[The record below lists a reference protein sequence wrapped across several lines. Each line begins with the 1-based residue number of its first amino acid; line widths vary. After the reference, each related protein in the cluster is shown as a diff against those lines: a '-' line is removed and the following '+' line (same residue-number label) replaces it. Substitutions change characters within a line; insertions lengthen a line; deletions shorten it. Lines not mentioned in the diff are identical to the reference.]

1 MFTIQTLIAIAVA
14 VGVAV
19 AWTIALV
26 VAGTVGQ
33 RDQARAARA
42 PRNVTTPGQADDTQE
57 LVLR

>member
-26 VAGTVGQ
+26 VAGTIWQ
-33 RDQARAARA
+33 RNQARAASA
-42 PRNVTTPGQADDTQE
+42 PRDATIPAQADDAQE

>member
-1 MFTIQTLIAIAVA
+1 MFTIQTLIAIAVV

-26 VAGTVGQ
+26 VAGTISQRGQ
-33 RDQARAARA
+33 SCAAKPVRDVTIPARA
-42 PRNVTTPGQADDTQE
+42 DDAKE

>member
-26 VAGTVGQ
+26 VAGTVWQ

-42 PRNVTTPGQADDTQE
+42 ARDITIPAHAGDAKE

>member
-1 MFTIQTLIAIAVA
+1 MFTIQTLIAIAVV

-26 VAGTVGQ
+26 AASTIWQRGQ
-33 RDQARAARA
+33 ATAAKA
-42 PRNVTTPGQADDTQE
+42 PRNVTIPPQADDAKE

>member
-26 VAGTVGQ
+26 VAGTIWQPG
-33 RDQARAARA
+33 QARAAQARRDLTIPA
-42 PRNVTTPGQADDTQE
+42 QADDARE
-57 LVLR
+57 LVLH

>member
-1 MFTIQTLIAIAVA
+1 MFTIQTLIAIAVV

-26 VAGTVGQ
+26 VASTIWQRGQ
-33 RDQARAARA
+33 SSAAQA
-42 PRNVTTPGQADDTQE
+42 PRNVTIPPQADDAKE